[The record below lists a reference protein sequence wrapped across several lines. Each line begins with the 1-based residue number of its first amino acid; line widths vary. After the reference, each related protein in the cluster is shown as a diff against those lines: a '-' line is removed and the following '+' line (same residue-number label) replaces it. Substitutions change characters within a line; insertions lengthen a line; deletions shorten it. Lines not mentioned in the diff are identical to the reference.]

1 MRFYFWRTCVWV
13 ESVDVSIEPLT
24 QTYLIPR
31 HYTKELFYTNLCV
44 YETISILLLYFFN
57 IYSTTS
63 STLMPTL
70 IRLLSSPF
78 FQNKFVLYASLF
90 LVLLSIL
97 RYISNQNFNAV
108 ILITLI
114 GLITSYFSK
123 NMIIVLL
130 TAVVSVFVLEMIGSP
145 GVTEGMATKEGNT
158 GSKDKSTEGDDDDDD
173 SSKEDSEKMT
183 TVNDKPTGETPVDKP
198 VDKPV
203 KKPDEKTK
211 IEGNQTQTTNK
222 SKNKQ
227 QGMTKLSPAV
237 YNESNNNND
246 KNANRIDYANT
257 LEQAYDNIENI
268 IGEEGVR
275 GLTDQTKSLMNQQKQ
290 LMENMKEMGPLLQ
303 SAEGFMKQMT
313 GNGGI
318 AGITEM
324 LKGFATPGGKK

>member
-1 MRFYFWRTCVWV
+1 
-13 ESVDVSIEPLT
+13 
-24 QTYLIPR
+24 
-31 HYTKELFYTNLCV
+31 
-44 YETISILLLYFFN
+44 
-57 IYSTTS
+57 
-63 STLMPTL
+63 
-70 IRLLSSPF
+70 
-78 FQNKFVLYASLF
+78 
-90 LVLLSIL
+90 
-97 RYISNQNFNAV
+97 
-108 ILITLI
+108 
-114 GLITSYFSK
+114 
-123 NMIIVLL
+123 
-130 TAVVSVFVLEMIGSP
+130 
-145 GVTEGMATKEGNT
+145 MATKEGNT
-158 GSKDKSTEGDDDDDD
+158 GSKDKSGEEGDDDD
-173 SSKEDSEKMT
+173 SSKKDSEKMT
-183 TVNDKPTGETPVDKP
+183 NANDKTTDETPVDKP

-227 QGMTKLSPAV
+227 QGMAKLSPAV
-237 YNESNNNND
+237 YNESNNKND
-246 KNANRIDYANT
+246 KNDNRIDYANT

-268 IGEEGVR
+268 IGEDGVR